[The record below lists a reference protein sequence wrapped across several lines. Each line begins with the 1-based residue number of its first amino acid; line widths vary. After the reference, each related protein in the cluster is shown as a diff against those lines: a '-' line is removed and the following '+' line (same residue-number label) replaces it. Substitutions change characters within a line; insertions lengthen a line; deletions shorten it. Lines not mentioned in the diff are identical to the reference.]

1 MKLAF
6 DPSDIL
12 DPGGTGAVG
21 GGGAPVPPQRLSP
34 SGASTFE
41 QCPRRW
47 RFRYVERLPEPPG
60 VEALVGTFAHRVLEL
75 LMQKV
80 PSRRSKDEAKRIAR
94 AVWPELVAG
103 EDFRDLE
110 LGDDEARGFRWR
122 AWSAIEGLWH
132 LEDPASVEV
141 EATEEHVSVTLGQVP
156 FRGVVDRLER
166 EPEGLVV
173 SDYKSGR
180 APAARHAPERLRQV
194 LLYAAA
200 IAEETGE
207 QPVRA
212 QLLYLG
218 QRVVATAVT
227 TVEISDAI
235 GRLESTWGAIADAC
249 DADDFAARPGP
260 LCGYCAYA
268 ENCPEGQ
275 AENLRRA
282 QQRAAKDEYLTKL
295 AG

>member
-1 MKLAF
+1 MQLEF
-6 DPSDIL
+6 DPGDIL
-12 DPGGTGAVG
+12 DPGAPGALDG
-21 GGGAPVPPQRLSP
+21 SGAPAPPQRLSP

-75 LMQKV
+75 LMQRK
-80 PSRRSKDEAKRIAR
+80 PSHRSKDEAKRIAR
-94 AVWPELVAG
+94 ATWPELADG
-103 EDFRDLE
+103 EDYRDLE
-110 LGDDEARGFRWR
+110 LSDDEANAFRWR
-122 AWSAIEGLWH
+122 AWHAIEGLWH
-132 LEDPASVEV
+132 LEDPAAVEV
-141 EATEEHVSVTLGQVP
+141 EATEEQMSVTLGNVP

-166 EPEGLVV
+166 EDDSLVV

-180 APAARHAPERLRQV
+180 APTARYAPARLQQV

-200 IAEETGE
+200 VAEETGE

-218 QRVVATAVT
+218 QRIVATSVT
-227 TVEISDAI
+227 PDEIGDAI
-235 GRLESTWGAIADAC
+235 GQLESTWSAIAAAC
-249 DADDFAARPGP
+249 DADEFEARPGP
-260 LCGYCAYA
+260 LCGYCAYV
-268 ENCPEGQ
+268 EHCPEGQ

-282 QQRAAKDEYLTKL
+282 QQRADEDEYLMRL

>member
-1 MKLAF
+1 MQLEF

-12 DPGGTGAVG
+12 DPGATGAVDG
-21 GGGAPVPPQRLSP
+21 DGTPAPPQRLSP

-75 LMQKV
+75 LMQKA
-80 PSRRSKDEAKRIAR
+80 PSRRSKEEARRTAR
-94 AVWPELVAG
+94 AVWPELAGG
-103 EDFRDLE
+103 EDYRDLE
-110 LGDDEARGFRWR
+110 LSEDEARDFRWR
-122 AWSAIEGLWH
+122 AWRAIEGLWH
-132 LEDPASVEV
+132 LEDPAQVEV
-141 EATEEHVSVTLGQVP
+141 EATEEQVSVTLGEVP

-166 EPEGLVV
+166 EEDGLVV

-180 APAARHAPERLRQV
+180 APSARYAPERLQQV

-200 IAEETGE
+200 VGEQTGE

-227 TVEISDAI
+227 PVEISEVV
-235 GRLESTWGAIADAC
+235 GRLESTWTAIADAC
-249 DADDFAARPGP
+249 EVDDFEAQPGP

-268 ENCPEGQ
+268 EHCPEGQ
-275 AENLRRA
+275 AENLRRE
-282 QQRAAKDEYLTKL
+282 QQRAAEEEYLLRL